1 MSPANSWISF
11 AVHFCEGEITMQS
24 LAWCDLTIL
33 ASPGQKA
40 KWSTESRSFVLA
52 LVVAVVLPLTG
63 CDKLPPVPGL
73 D

>member
-1 MSPANSWISF
+1 
-11 AVHFCEGEITMQS
+11 MQS